1 MLTFLG
7 IQNYLTV
14 DSLSLS
20 FKNGMTAIT
29 GETGAGKS
37 VLIGALTTSLGAPA
51 STDLI
56 SKGKDKFDITTIF
69 NIKNLLNVQEYLKE
83 FEWYDGDELI
93 LRRIVSQDGKNK
105 CFINSNICKVADLK
119 KMADLLV
126 TFHDQNQQ
134 HNLVKSKKQLNLL
147 DDYCGNMNLLIE
159 IKKVY
164 NTLQNK
170 KEKFYN
176 LKNNFEETNALYQL
190 LNYQIEEIEEL
201 DLKPNEFQ
209 ELEEEYNKLSN
220 SEEILGYLNNSKYLL
235 DNDDENILSMLCK
248 LQKNLDNIDSTDKAL
263 AEIKEMVE
271 SSYINLKESVS
282 YIENYAS
289 SFEINPHRLQTVSDR
304 IENIISI
311 AKKHHITPEGIS
323 VLYRELTK
331 KLEQMKVED
340 LDLDSIQEEIRN
352 LSEQYLELA
361 KSLRLSRI
369 EGIPLLMAEINKELV
384 SLKFNADIFSIEIES
399 IYPEYPYDSED
410 QYTVNGIDR
419 VEFYIQPNLGQDK
432 QLLAKAASGGE
443 LSRISLVLELIS
455 SRKNSIP
462 TMIFDEVDSGI
473 GGETGDSVGALLSEI
488 GNNNQLFV
496 ISHLP
501 QVAAKAHNHITV
513 KKNNKNNITQT
524 LISDI
529 DGNERVQEIA
539 RMLGGGKNIS
549 NESWHYARKLM
560 NLE

>member
-1 MLTFLG
+1 MLTFLS

-14 DSLSLS
+14 DSLNLN

-37 VLIGALTTSLGAPA
+37 VLIGALTTSLGSPA

-69 NIKNLLNVQEYLKE
+69 NIKNLPNVQEYLKD

-119 KMADLLV
+119 KMADLLI

-134 HNLVKSKKQLNLL
+134 HNLVKSKKQLTLL

-164 NTLQNK
+164 NALQHK

-220 SEEILGYLNNSKYLL
+220 SEEILNYLNNSKYLL
-235 DNDDENILSMLCK
+235 DNDDENILSMICK
-248 LQKNLDNIDSTDKAL
+248 LQKNLDNIDSNDKQL
-263 AEIKEMVE
+263 NEIKEMVE
-271 SSYINLKESVS
+271 SSYINLKESIG

-289 SFEINPHRLQTVSDR
+289 SFEVNPHRLQTVSER

-323 VLYRELTK
+323 VLYRELKK
-331 KLEQMKVED
+331 KLEDMEVGD
-340 LDLDSIQEEIRN
+340 LDLESIQEEIKN

-361 KSLRLSRI
+361 KTLRLSRM
-369 EGIPLLMAEINKELV
+369 EGIPLLMAEINKELGA
-384 SLKFNADIFSIEIES
+384 LKFNPDIFSIDIEP

-410 QYTVNGIDR
+410 QFSPNGIDR

-473 GGETGDSVGALLSEI
+473 GGETGDSVGLLLSEI

-524 LISDI
+524 LISEI
-529 DGNERVQEIA
+529 EGNERVQEIA

>member
-1 MLTFLG
+1 VLTFLS

-14 DSLSLS
+14 DNLILS

-37 VLIGALTTSLGAPA
+37 VLIGALTTSLGSPA
-51 STDLI
+51 SADLI

-69 NIKNLLNVQEYLKE
+69 NIKDLPNVQEYLKE

-134 HNLVKSKKQLNLL
+134 HNLVKSKKQLGLL
-147 DDYCGNMNLLIE
+147 DDYCGNMSLLIE
-159 IKKVY
+159 VKRIY
-164 NTLQNK
+164 NTLQSK
-170 KEKFYN
+170 KDKFYN

-190 LNYQIEEIEEL
+190 LNYQIQEIEEL

-235 DNDDENILSMLCK
+235 DNDDENILSMLNK
-248 LQKNLDNIDSTDKAL
+248 LQKNLDNIDSNDKQL
-263 AEIKEMVE
+263 SEIKEMVE
-271 SSYINLKESVS
+271 SSYINLKESIGC
-282 YIENYAS
+282 IENYAG
-289 SFEINPHRLQTVSDR
+289 SFEINPHRLQEVSDR
-304 IENIISI
+304 IEKIISI
-311 AKKHHITPEGIS
+311 AKKHHIAPEGIS
-323 VLYRELTK
+323 VLYRELTN
-331 KLEQMKVED
+331 KLDQMKVED
-340 LDLDSIQEEIRN
+340 LDLDGIQEEIKR

-361 KSLRLSRI
+361 KKLRLSRI

-384 SLKFNADIFSIEIES
+384 SLQFNKDIFSIEIEP
-399 IYPEYPYDSED
+399 IYPDYPYDSED
-410 QYTVNGIDR
+410 QFSVNGIDR

-432 QLLAKAASGGE
+432 QLLSKAASGGE

-524 LISDI
+524 IISDI
-529 DGNERVQEIA
+529 EGNERVQEIA
-539 RMLGGGKNIS
+539 RMLGGGQNIS
-549 NESWHYARKLM
+549 SESWRYAKKLM

>member
-1 MLTFLG
+1 MLTFLS

-14 DSLSLS
+14 DSLTLS

-37 VLIGALTTSLGAPA
+37 VLIGALTTSLGSPA
-51 STDLI
+51 SADLI

-69 NIKNLLNVQEYLKE
+69 NIKNLPNVQEYLKE

-134 HNLVKSKKQLNLL
+134 QNLVKSKKQLGLL
-147 DDYCGNMNLLIE
+147 DDYCGNMSLLIDV
-159 IKKVY
+159 KRVY
-164 NTLQNK
+164 NTLQSK
-170 KEKFYN
+170 KDKFYN

-235 DNDDENILSMLCK
+235 DNDDENILSMLSK
-248 LQKNLDNIDSTDKAL
+248 LQKNLDNIDSNDKQL
-263 AEIKEMVE
+263 SEIKEMVE
-271 SSYINLKESVS
+271 SSYINLKESIS
-282 YIENYAS
+282 YIENYAG
-289 SFEINPHRLQTVSDR
+289 SFEINPHRLQEVSDR
-304 IENIISI
+304 IEKIISI

-323 VLYRELTK
+323 VLYRELTN

-340 LDLDSIQEEIRN
+340 LDLDSIQEEIKN

-361 KSLRLSRI
+361 KKLRLSRMA
-369 EGIPLLMAEINKELV
+369 GIPLLMAEINKELV
-384 SLKFNADIFSIEIES
+384 SLKFNKDIFSIEIEP
-399 IYPEYPYDSED
+399 IYPDYPYDSED
-410 QYTVNGIDR
+410 QFSVNGIDR

-529 DGNERVQEIA
+529 EGNERVQEIA
-539 RMLGGGKNIS
+539 RMLGGGQNIS
-549 NESWHYARKLM
+549 SESWHYAKKLM